1 MVPTIAQ
8 DLARGRGVGWL
19 INGMADTT
27 GGMAVLASMTGF
39 ARAEGSAGGLA
50 WAWELRSVNGRGL
63 DLRFRLPPGW
73 DSLEPTLREGAG
85 KRLKRGNVTAG
96 LTVKRETEARLALD
110 PAALEQALALA
121 LDLHARIPGSPVPRA
136 EALLA
141 LPGVLRAAAVDP
153 AEERTAAADAV
164 QAGFAEALV
173 GLVASREAE
182 GARLAAVLTGLLD
195 EIAALRR
202 QAAEQA
208 ADQPAAQRARVMENL
223 TALLREAPSLPPER
237 IAQEVALLAARS
249 DVREELDRLDSH
261 IVAAHALLAEAANV
275 GRRFDFLVQEFNRE
289 ANTLCSKS
297 ASTALTATGLKLK
310 AAIEQLREQVQN
322 IE

>member
-1 MVPTIAQ
+1 
-8 DLARGRGVGWL
+8 
-19 INGMADTT
+19 
-27 GGMAVLASMTGF
+27 MTGF
-39 ARAEGSAGGLA
+39 ARAEGSTAGLT
-50 WAWELRSVNGRGL
+50 WVWELRSVNGRGL

-73 DSLEPTLREGAG
+73 DALEPALREAGG
-85 KRLKRGNVTAG
+85 KRLKRGNVSAG

-110 PAALEQALALA
+110 QSALEQALALA
-121 LDLHARIPGSPVPRA
+121 LELHARIPGSAPPRA

-141 LPGVLRAAAVDP
+141 LPGVLRAAAIDP
-153 AEERTAAADAV
+153 AEERSAAADAV
-164 QAGFAEALV
+164 LAGFAAALD
-173 GLVASREAE
+173 GLLTAREAE
-182 GARLAAVLTGLLD
+182 GARLAAVLTSLLE
-195 EIAALRR
+195 EIAGLRTL
-202 QAAEQA
+202 AAAQA

-223 TALLREAPSLPPER
+223 TALLREAPSLPQER

-261 IVAAHALLAEAANV
+261 IAAAHALLAEAANI

-297 ASTALTATGLKLK
+297 ASAALTATGLKLK